1 MPDGRYRRNA
11 SPAGLTP
18 MPARAP
24 GARPTSGPPIR
35 LFLVEDHRAV
45 LEALASALNRR
56 AGLTVVGTAG
66 SVREVV
72 EARGIRPDLAIVDY
86 HLPDGTGADAGRQ
99 IGARWPGTRIVMLT
113 ASATEDEIIAAVRA
127 GADAFLTK
135 GESLARIVEVI
146 RATMAGDPSIS
157 PSLLGR
163 MAQDLADAPTRPA
176 LSEPLTSRELTVIRA
191 LAAGQSTR
199 AIASELGISPGTVLR
214 HVEAIRR
221 KFNVHSRLEAV
232 SEALRHHIV
241 ELPAA

>member
-1 MPDGRYRRNA
+1 MPTTVSDT
-11 SPAGLTP
+11 L
-18 MPARAP
+18 AR
-24 GARPTSGPPIR
+24 SGPPIR
-35 LFLVEDHRAV
+35 LFLVEDHQAV
-45 LEALASALNRR
+45 REALALALGRKP
-56 AGLTVVGTAG
+56 GFSVVGTAG
-66 SVREVV
+66 SIREVL
-72 EARGIRPDLAIVDY
+72 EARGVRPDLAIVDY

-113 ASATEDEIIAAVRA
+113 AGATEDEIIAAVRA

-135 GESLARIVEVI
+135 GESLTRIVEVI

-163 MAQDLADAPTRPA
+163 LAQGLADAPTRPA
-176 LSEPLTSRELTVIRA
+176 LIEPLTSRELTVLRS
-191 LAAGQSTR
+191 LAAGHSTR
-199 AIASELGISPGTVLR
+199 AIATELGISPGTVLR

-221 KFNVHSRLEAV
+221 KFKVHSRLEAV